1 MVLLFL
7 LFYTSW
13 LHMDHW
19 LQRSTSSSTSSTLL
33 IVMDT
38 VIQWFSEQ
46 QWEKRETYSSSGP
59 KVGGKKRSKSY
70 IYREMLPRDM
80 YMNLLHWQERT
91 KLTIPLMHHSGS
103 ALIKQEYRWLCARCW
118 LQCGSIQR
126 RIKHLKF
133 KAVHGRGSVAW
144 MASFGADSH

>member
-7 LFYTSW
+7 LFYTCW
-13 LHMDHW
+13 RHMDPW

-33 IVMDT
+33 IVMDM
-38 VIQWFSEQ
+38 VIQWTAVGEQRNIQQ
-46 QWEKRETYSSSGP
+46 QWSKGR
-59 KVGGKKRSKSY
+59 GKKRSKSY

-80 YMNLLHWQERT
+80 YMNLLHWQEWT

>member
-13 LHMDHW
+13 LHMDPW

-33 IVMDT
+33 IVMDMM
-38 VIQWFSEQ
+38 IQWTAVG
-46 QWEKRETYSSSGP
+46 ETYSSSGP

-103 ALIKQEYRWLCARCW
+103 ALIKQEYHWLCARCW

-144 MASFGADSH
+144 IASFGAGSH